1 MALDFLNSLK
11 VEEQP
16 LLSMSEMDK
25 NSSASESS
33 SASSEASADEY
44 KSVVSVTDNGSNQGD
59 LLPISEIS
67 TDDDL
72 ESKSSASEDTKSS
85 SQKSSS
91 KSSSKKYAAI
101 IKALNEKTGAFEDF
115 NEEEFEDS
123 PEAFLDYIDNY
134 AYRNAEALATDYI
147 QRNLN
152 PLQQKFVDL
161 VESGMAEDQAADLV
175 KGYKLADNVNETSLT
190 EDPEK
195 AKKLYAEYLR
205 YTTAF
210 SEEKIQKEVSKR
222 EDLGTLVDDA
232 LEALPEF
239 KQVLASAEEEY
250 IQEVKQQEMQQKQ
263 FQARQAKELQ
273 NYLMS
278 TEEIGGIKL
287 TPKMKEKWMR
297 EYGVVS
303 TEDGR
308 QLNPILATREMD
320 PNKFDA
326 LLRLYHTMGLFKY
339 DRRKNDFVPDFNAI
353 KSLGKNEAISELHRA
368 VESDNLSRRT
378 GTAIESNVDFD
389 VEKEDHK
396 KRWAELANKIYK
408 KS

>member
-1 MALDFLNSLK
+1 MALEFLNSLK

-16 LLSMSEMDK
+16 LLSMSEM
-25 NSSASESS
+25 EG
-33 SASSEASADEY
+33 SASSSTPTDSSEAANADVSKVTSIDA
-44 KSVVSVTDNGSNQGD
+44 KSSND
-59 LLPISEIS
+59 LLPISEIT

-72 ESKSSASEDTKSS
+72 ESKPSASEDTKSS
-85 SQKSSS
+85 SQKSSA

-101 IKALNEKTGAFEDF
+101 IKALNEKTGAFDDF

-123 PEAFLDYIDNY
+123 PEAFLDYIDSY
-134 AYRNAEALATDYI
+134 AYKNAEALATDYI
-147 QRNLN
+147 HRNLS

-161 VESGMAEDQAADLV
+161 VENGMSEDQAADIV
-175 KGYKLADNVNETSLT
+175 KGYKLADNVTESTLS

-210 SEEKIQKEVSKR
+210 SEEKIQKEVNKR

-232 LEALPEF
+232 LEVLPEF
-239 KQVLASAEEEY
+239 QQVLSEAEQEY
-250 IQEVKQQEMQQKQ
+250 IQEQRQREMQNKQ
-263 FQARQAKELQ
+263 FQARQAKELE
-273 NYLMS
+273 NYLLS

-287 TPKMKEKWMR
+287 TPKMKERWMK
-297 EYGVVS
+297 EYGVVK
-303 TEDGR
+303 TEEGKT
-308 QLNPILATREMD
+308 LNPILATRDMD

-339 DRRKNDFVPDFNAI
+339 DRRKNDFVPDFSAI

-378 GTAIESNVDFD
+378 GSIAESNVDFD

>member
-1 MALDFLNSLK
+1 MALEFLNSLK

-16 LLSMSEMDK
+16 LLSMSEM
-25 NSSASESS
+25 EG
-33 SASSEASADEY
+33 SASSSTPTDTSEAANADVSKVTSIDA
-44 KSVVSVTDNGSNQGD
+44 KSSND
-59 LLPISEIS
+59 LLPISEIT

-72 ESKSSASEDTKSS
+72 ESKPSASEDTKSS
-85 SQKSSS
+85 SQKSSA

-101 IKALNEKTGAFEDF
+101 IKALNEKTGAFDDF

-123 PEAFLDYIDNY
+123 PEAFLDYIDSY
-134 AYRNAEALATDYI
+134 AYKNAEALATDYI
-147 QRNLN
+147 HRNLS

-161 VESGMAEDQAADLV
+161 VENGMSEDQAADIV
-175 KGYKLADNVNETSLT
+175 KGYKLADNVTESTLS

-210 SEEKIQKEVSKR
+210 SEEKIQKEVNKR

-232 LEALPEF
+232 LEVLPEF
-239 KQVLASAEEEY
+239 QQVLSEAEQEY
-250 IQEVKQQEMQQKQ
+250 IQEQRQREMQNKQ
-263 FQARQAKELQ
+263 FQARQAKELE
-273 NYLMS
+273 NYLLS

-287 TPKMKEKWMR
+287 TPKMKERWMK
-297 EYGVVS
+297 EYGVVK
-303 TEDGR
+303 TEEGKT
-308 QLNPILATREMD
+308 LNPILATRDMD

-339 DRRKNDFVPDFNAI
+339 DRRKNDFVPDFSAI

-378 GTAIESNVDFD
+378 GSIAESNVDFD

>member
-1 MALDFLNSLK
+1 MALEFLNSLK

-16 LLSMSEMDK
+16 LLSMSEM
-25 NSSASESS
+25 EG
-33 SASSEASADEY
+33 SASSSTPTDSSEAANADVSKVTSIDA
-44 KSVVSVTDNGSNQGD
+44 KSSND
-59 LLPISEIS
+59 LLPISEIT

-72 ESKSSASEDTKSS
+72 ESKPSASEDTKSS
-85 SQKSSS
+85 SQKSSA

-101 IKALNEKTGAFEDF
+101 IKALNEKTGAFDDF

-123 PEAFLDYIDNY
+123 PEAFLDYIDSY
-134 AYRNAEALATDYI
+134 AYKNAEALATDYI
-147 QRNLN
+147 HRNLS

-161 VESGMAEDQAADLV
+161 VENGMSEDQAADIV
-175 KGYKLADNVNETSLT
+175 KGYKLADNVNESTLT
-190 EDPEK
+190 ENPEK

-210 SEEKIQKEVSKR
+210 SEEKIQKEVNKR

-239 KQVLASAEEEY
+239 QQVLAEAEQEY
-250 IQEVKQQEMQQKQ
+250 IQEERQKEMQQRQ
-263 FQARQAKELQ
+263 FQARQAKELE

-287 TPKMKEKWMR
+287 TPKMKERWMK
-297 EYGVVS
+297 EYGVVK
-303 TEDGR
+303 TEEGKT
-308 QLNPILATREMD
+308 LNPILATRDMD

-339 DRRKNDFVPDFNAI
+339 DRRKNDFVPDFSAI

-378 GTAIESNVDFD
+378 GSIAESNVDFD

>member
-1 MALDFLNSLK
+1 MALEFLNSLK

-16 LLSMSEMDK
+16 LLSMTEMDK
-25 NSSASESS
+25 VSS
-33 SASSEASADEY
+33 SSEESTSANEASADEH
-44 KSVVSVTDNGSNQGD
+44 KKVASITDNSSTD
-59 LLPISEIS
+59 LLPISEIP

-72 ESKSSASEDTKSS
+72 ESKTSASGDTKSS
-85 SQKSSS
+85 SEKSSA

-101 IKALNEKTGAFEDF
+101 IKALNEKTGAFDDF

-123 PEAFLDYIDNY
+123 PEAFLEYIDSY
-134 AYRNAEALATDYI
+134 AYKNAEALATDYI

-161 VESGMAEDQAADLV
+161 VESGIAEDQAADLV
-175 KGYKLADNVNETSLT
+175 KGYKLADNVNESTLT
-190 EDPEK
+190 NDPEK

-210 SEEKIQKEVSKR
+210 SEEKIQREVTKR

-239 KQVLASAEEEY
+239 KQVLASAEQEY
-250 IQEVKQQEMQQKQ
+250 MQDVKQQEMQQKQ

-287 TPKMKEKWMR
+287 TPKMKEKWMK

-308 QLNPILATREMD
+308 QLNPILATREAD

-339 DRRKNDFVPDFNAI
+339 DRRKNDFVPDFSAI
-353 KSLGKNEAISELHRA
+353 KNLGKNEAISELHRA

-378 GTAIESNVDFD
+378 GAVSESSVDFD

-396 KRWAELANKIYK
+396 KRWAELANKLYK

>member
-1 MALDFLNSLK
+1 MALEFLNSLK

-16 LLSMSEMDK
+16 LLSMSEM
-25 NSSASESS
+25 EG
-33 SASSEASADEY
+33 SASSSTPTDSSEAANADVSKVTSIDA
-44 KSVVSVTDNGSNQGD
+44 KSSND
-59 LLPISEIS
+59 LLPISEIT

-72 ESKSSASEDTKSS
+72 ESKPSASEDTKSS
-85 SQKSSS
+85 SQKSSA

-101 IKALNEKTGAFEDF
+101 IKALNEKTGAFDDF

-123 PEAFLDYIDNY
+123 PEAFLDYIDSY
-134 AYRNAEALATDYI
+134 AYKNAEALATDYI
-147 QRNLN
+147 HRNLS

-161 VESGMAEDQAADLV
+161 VENGMSEDQAADIV
-175 KGYKLADNVNETSLT
+175 KGYKLADNVTESTLS

-210 SEEKIQKEVSKR
+210 SEEKIQKEVNKR

-232 LEALPEF
+232 LEVLPEF
-239 KQVLASAEEEY
+239 QQVLSEAEQEY
-250 IQEVKQQEMQQKQ
+250 IQEQRQREMQNKQ
-263 FQARQAKELQ
+263 FQARQAKELE
-273 NYLMS
+273 NYLLS

-287 TPKMKEKWMR
+287 TPKMKEKWMK
-297 EYGVVS
+297 EYGVVK
-303 TEDGR
+303 TEEGKT
-308 QLNPILATREMD
+308 LNPILATRDMD

-339 DRRKNDFVPDFNAI
+339 DRRKNDFVPDFSAI

-378 GTAIESNVDFD
+378 GSIAESNVDFD